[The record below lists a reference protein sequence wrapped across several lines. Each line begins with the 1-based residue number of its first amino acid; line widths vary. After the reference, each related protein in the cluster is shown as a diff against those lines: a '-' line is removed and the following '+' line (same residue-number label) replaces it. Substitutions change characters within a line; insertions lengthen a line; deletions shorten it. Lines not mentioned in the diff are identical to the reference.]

1 MRKTMIRN
9 SLLMLLVTAVFAGAL
24 MLYLRSAGSVAGGEA
39 TADSVSY
46 TASAEG
52 FCSDVVVTASFA
64 DGVLVDLSID
74 ASGETEAIG
83 GAAATE
89 LTAAMLAAGGTGG
102 VDAVAS
108 ATITSEAVFAAF
120 ADCAAQAGVVSGESY
135 TASAEG
141 FCSDVVVTAT
151 FADGVLVGLTADA
164 SGETPEIGGVA
175 ADEVVAA
182 ILAAGSADGVDAVAS
197 ATLTSD
203 AIFAAFADCA
213 AQAGGEGAEEEIVIT
228 SIEDLVVTAGAD
240 VYSASAP
247 GYASDVSVILSY
259 DEAGA
264 LVSVSIDAAGETAEI
279 GGSAAAD
286 LTAAIASAGSA
297 YAVDAIAGA
306 TITSNAVLAAARYAE
321 TAVLLDSSIL
331 YLASATGYS
340 SDVVVTAGY
349 NEEGVLIYL
358 NVDASG
364 ETVKVGGVT
373 ADEIAATILADGNAD
388 GVDID
393 LYAGS
398 TITADAVLDA
408 FAACE
413 AMVGSPSNLVTV
425 SGSATG
431 YSSDVVITA
440 TYANGVLTALS
451 VDASGETVKVGGVT
465 ADEIVA
471 TILADGNADGVDID
485 LYAGSTITADAVLD
499 AFAACEA
506 QVG

>member
-1 MRKTMIRN
+1 MRKIMIRN

-24 MLYLRSAGSVAGGEA
+24 MLYLRSAGSVSGGEVSTSA
-39 TADSVSY
+39 TTY

-52 FCSDVVVTASFA
+52 FCSDVIVTASFA
-64 DGVLVDLSID
+64 DGALVDLSID

-89 LTAAMLAAGGTGG
+89 LTTAMLAAGGTSG
-102 VDAVAS
+102 VDAIAS
-108 ATITSEAVFAAF
+108 ATITSEAVFAAY

-164 SGETPEIGGVA
+164 SGETEAIGGVA
-175 ADEVVAA
+175 AEEVVAA
-182 ILAAGSADGVDAVAS
+182 ILAAGGTDGVDAVAS

-203 AIFAAFADCA
+203 AVLAAYADCV
-213 AQAGGEGAEEEIVIT
+213 AQAGGESAEEEIDIT
-228 SIEDLVVTAGAD
+228 AIEDLVVTAGAD
-240 VYSASAP
+240 VYTASAP
-247 GYASDVSVILSY
+247 GYASDVSVTLSY
-259 DEAGA
+259 DDDGV
-264 LVSVSIDAAGETAEI
+264 LVSVVIDAAGETAEI
-279 GGSAAAD
+279 GGAAASE
-286 LTAAIASAGSA
+286 LAAAIASAGSA
-297 YAVDAIAGA
+297 YDVDAIAGA

-321 TAVLLDSSIL
+321 TAVLLSNSIL
-331 YLASATGYS
+331 YQASATGYA
-340 SDVVVTAGY
+340 SDVVVTTGY
-349 NEEGVLIYL
+349 NDEGVLVYL
-358 NVDASG
+358 SVDSSG
-364 ETVKVGGVT
+364 ETAKVGGVT

-413 AMVGSPSNLVTV
+413 AMVGSASNLVTV
-425 SGSATG
+425 SASAYGYGS
-431 YSSDVVITA
+431 DIVVTA
-440 TYANGVLTALS
+440 TYANGVLSALT
-451 VDASGETVKVGGVT
+451 VDSSGETAKVGGVT
-465 ADEIVA
+465 ADEIAA

-485 LYAGSTITADAVLD
+485 LYAGSTLSADAVLE

-506 QVG
+506 QAG